1 MGSLPDRFPALWE
14 VGFDMN
20 RFKIEAPETSQRVE
34 FWPKLTKKTVGPK
47 NKENHER

>member
-1 MGSLPDRFPALWE
+1 MEPLLDRFPALWE

-20 RFKIEAPETSQRVE
+20 RFEIEAPETSQRFE
-34 FWPKLTKKTVGPK
+34 FWPKLTKKAVGPK